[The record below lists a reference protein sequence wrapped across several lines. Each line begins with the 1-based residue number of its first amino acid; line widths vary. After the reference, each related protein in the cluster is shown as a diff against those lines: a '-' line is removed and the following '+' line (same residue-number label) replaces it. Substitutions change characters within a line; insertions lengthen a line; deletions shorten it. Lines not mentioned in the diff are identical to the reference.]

1 MISYHLKHPIFSTLN
16 HTPRNHDLIRYLHI
30 FACHL
35 DSFRGCLMLGGWEYL
50 HTLWQA
56 QAFIDTD
63 MCNIFT
69 CMFSNIYIRYIY
81 TYYGVS
87 MECRDITIPS
97 LLRQDFTSSSMTS
110 PLIWSLLQTFVLLNR
125 RDIIAGMCPTLQEC
139 ECWCCSCALC
149 MRRARCDILYIPQ
162 LVAFLV
168 FQRIVK

>member
-16 HTPRNHDLIRYLHI
+16 NTPRNHDLIRYLHI

-69 CMFSNIYIRYIY
+69 CMFSNIYIYDIYIY
-81 TYYGVS
+81 IIWCIFGMSWYHNPIPASPGFYVIIDDFSFNLVTTSDLCVAEQAGHHSRDVPNIAGVWV
-87 MECRDITIPS
+87 
-97 LLRQDFTSSSMTS
+97 L
-110 PLIWSLLQTFVLLNR
+110 VLL
-125 RDIIAGMCPTLQEC
+125 MCFVH
-139 ECWCCSCALC
+139 A
-149 MRRARCDILYIPQ
+149 
-162 LVAFLV
+162 
-168 FQRIVK
+168 